1 MHHSFIISLLYVLSL
16 YYLNILYIHFK
27 EKICDLYVLT
37 DVPRIA
43 TSAHKDTFTVIVFE
57 RGRINV
63 SSKASDFYLDLN
75 IKIVLTNLNMVK

>member
-1 MHHSFIISLLYVLSL
+1 M
-16 YYLNILYIHFK
+16 
-27 EKICDLYVLT
+27 LT

-57 RGRINV
+57 RGKINV
-63 SSKASDFYLDLN
+63 SSKASEFYLDLN